1 MEEDSY
7 ANRRAFVRHPIQV
20 PLSVRVPG
28 GEEFRSRVADI
39 SEGGVSFTSPLAL
52 EKGGAVEVVIPVHDS
67 RFTLTG
73 TVAWCS
79 EAEDGGFR
87 IGLSFIEPGT
97 HFKMKLA
104 EQVLRIEDLQQTLSR
119 ERGVSVTRQEAADL
133 WVERY
138 ASNFADLY
146 ATDSRQGAG

>member
-1 MEEDSY
+1 MEDTY

-20 PLSVRVPG
+20 PLSVRARG
-28 GEEFRSRVADI
+28 GEEFRSRVGDI

-52 EKGGAVEVVIPVHDS
+52 EKGLDVEVVIPVHDS

-73 TVAWCS
+73 TVVWCS
-79 EAEDGGFR
+79 DASEGGFR
-87 IGLSFIEPGT
+87 IGLSFVEPGA

-104 EQVLRIEDLQQTLSR
+104 EQVLRIEDLQQSLTR
-119 ERGVSVTRQEAADL
+119 ERGGPVTRQEAAQI

-146 ATDSRQGAG
+146 ADDSRQRTG